1 MTPAKKGNGKGNGV
15 RQPEGAVFKLI
26 LFVAGQEPN
35 SVLARQNLQCLCQER
50 LLGRHTIEIIDVFEN
65 LDAALK
71 HNILITP
78 TLIKVAPGP
87 PVTIFGNLSDPQR
100 VKTLLQL

>member
-1 MTPAKKGNGKGNGV
+1 MTPAKKAPATAGGSRKE
-15 RQPEGAVFKLI
+15 QFKLI

-35 SVLARQNLQCLCQER
+35 SALARQNLQRLCQEH
-50 LLGRHTIEIIDVFEN
+50 LPGRHAIEIIDVFQN

-78 TLIKVAPGP
+78 TLIKVAPDP
-87 PVTIFGNLSDPQR
+87 PVTVFGNLSDFQK
-100 VKTLLQL
+100 VMTSLQL